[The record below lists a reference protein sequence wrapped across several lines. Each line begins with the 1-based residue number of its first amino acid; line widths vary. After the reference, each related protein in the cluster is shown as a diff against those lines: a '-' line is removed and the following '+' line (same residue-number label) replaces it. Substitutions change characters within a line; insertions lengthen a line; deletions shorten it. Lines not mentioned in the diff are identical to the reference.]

1 MNNLWIEFHKQL
13 NPMLEALKKLEEQ
26 NKTWSHSSISEI
38 SAIADNPKEVLSKV
52 ILGKPF
58 ENLASNMSIFQDRIL
73 SIPLPDYSS
82 LARSLK
88 SNQKF
93 FDDWMTK
100 FPFKEILA
108 ELGRETP
115 YNFADLLL
123 QEQLELISLAAKHS
137 FGIVEC
143 IPTET
148 LREILT
154 VKENESSIS
163 NVLVEHEANI
173 LDSCFEIASNII
185 SEGSG
190 KEVYASLLI
199 QGIDCMKSGI
209 YAPAQAILTILWDS
223 YLVEESRS
231 RKPITQIIETRIAKG
246 DLLAVN
252 SLSDIYTHAAYAP
265 AVSAFQKNPFR
276 SGYSRNGTI
285 HYATQDQFN
294 EGNAICALTVATGL
308 LGRNWRIE

>member
-1 MNNLWIEFHKQL
+1 M
-13 NPMLEALKKLEEQ
+13 
-26 NKTWSHSSISEI
+26 
-38 SAIADNPKEVLSKV
+38 
-52 ILGKPF
+52 
-58 ENLASNMSIFQDRIL
+58 
-73 SIPLPDYSS
+73 
-82 LARSLK
+82 
-88 SNQKF
+88 
-93 FDDWMTK
+93 
-100 FPFKEILA
+100 
-108 ELGRETP
+108 
-115 YNFADLLL
+115 

-308 LGRNWRIE
+308 LGRNWRIK